1 MPVIHGH
8 RRFFG
13 PADYRIDFDRSEN
26 DLSVAFGHYCGAKDL
41 CLVHPVANLQQLKMA
56 MLPLGMGR
64 GLRAMISAVQGR
76 FANLGMAKKLG
87 VGFVLVLL
95 LTALVAA
102 IGVWSLQTISQRFDG
117 LKQMSSLNS
126 GLLKVRLLEQEYA
139 LHSDPKTVDA
149 LHKGVDALIAL
160 ATQLKA
166 QSAANVPVMNDV
178 EQSLGAY
185 RKAFDEFV
193 ELTQSKDLALEMASW
208 SVSSVANNLD
218 VLQAGLA
225 DDGAYALKDS
235 QGKEGAEFIEQA
247 NQVSQVS
254 RLMLQAMN
262 EARVRLDQ
270 SRKAS
275 AESAGQGKIEQAD
288 QALTQAETLKNTVK
302 DAGYQ
307 TVLNEVTGHIAS
319 FSEKLAEYTG
329 LLTQE
334 KQVYQQLHERAAEV
348 VQRVD
353 QAYGAEDQSMQ
364 AELKKN
370 SALIIAS
377 SALALLVGLIAAWV
391 ITRLIVAPLRSV
403 ILVAQQIAAGDL
415 SATVQVTRRDEIGQL
430 MQAMQQMG
438 AGLSSIVSGLQA
450 GIEQLASS
458 AQSLSAVTE
467 QTNLEVS
474 SQKEETEQV
483 ATAMNQMTATV
494 HDVARNAEEAAL
506 AAQTADGKVE
516 TGQQVVRQSM
526 QRIEQLA
533 DSATSASSSI
543 ESLSAEIQNIGT
555 VLSVIKSVAEQ
566 TNLLALNAAIEAA
579 RAGEQGRG
587 FAVVADEVRALAK
600 RTQQSTEEIE
610 RLVSAL
616 RSAAQ
621 ASVQQIQSS
630 GELVKLAVSDALQ
643 TESALGSIAAA
654 VSLIQQMNQQIAA
667 AAEQQSSVAE
677 EINRS
682 VTSIRASA
690 DQSSVAM
697 QGNATSSIELAQLG
711 AELKGMVGHFRL

>member
-1 MPVIHGH
+1 
-8 RRFFG
+8 
-13 PADYRIDFDRSEN
+13 
-26 DLSVAFGHYCGAKDL
+26 
-41 CLVHPVANLQQLKMA
+41 
-56 MLPLGMGR
+56 
-64 GLRAMISAVQGR
+64 MISAVQGR

-139 LHSDPKTVDA
+139 LHGNPKTADA
-149 LHKGVDALIAL
+149 LRAGVDALIAL

-193 ELTQSKDLALEMASW
+193 SLSQAKDLALEMASW

-225 DDGAYALKDS
+225 DDGAYTLKES
-235 QGKEGAEFIEQA
+235 EGKDGAQFIEQA
-247 NQVSQVS
+247 NQVSQVA

-270 SRKAS
+270 SRKGDDS
-275 AESAGQGKIEQAD
+275 GGQGKIEQAD
-288 QALTQAETLKNTVK
+288 QALTQAEQLKTTIK
-302 DAGYQ
+302 DEGYQ
-307 TVLNEVTGHIAS
+307 TVLNEVSGHIAG

-329 LLTQE
+329 LLAEE
-334 KQVYQQLHERAAEV
+334 KTVYEQLHQRAAQV
-348 VQRVD
+348 VERVD
-353 QAYGAEDQSMQ
+353 QAYVAEDLSMQ

-370 SALIIAS
+370 SLLIIGS

-403 ILVAQQIAAGDL
+403 IGVAQQIAAGDL
-415 SATVQVTRRDEIGQL
+415 SATIEVTRRDEIGQL

-494 HDVARNAEEAAL
+494 HDVARNAEEAAQ

-516 TGQQVVRQSM
+516 SGQQVVRQSM
-526 QRIEQLA
+526 ARIEQLA

-621 ASVQQIQSS
+621 SSVQQIQNS

-667 AAEQQSSVAE
+667 AAEEQSSVAE

-690 DQSSVAM
+690 DQSSLAM
-697 QGNATSSIELAQLG
+697 QGNAASSIELAQLG
-711 AELKGMVGHFRL
+711 VELKGMVGHFRL

>member
-1 MPVIHGH
+1 
-8 RRFFG
+8 
-13 PADYRIDFDRSEN
+13 
-26 DLSVAFGHYCGAKDL
+26 
-41 CLVHPVANLQQLKMA
+41 
-56 MLPLGMGR
+56 
-64 GLRAMISAVQGR
+64 MISAVQGR

-139 LHSDPKTVDA
+139 LHGNPKTADA
-149 LHKGVDALIAL
+149 LREGVDGLIAL

-166 QSAANVPVMNDV
+166 ASAANVPVMNDV

-193 ELTQSKDLALEMASW
+193 SLSQAKDLALEMASW

-225 DDGAYALKDS
+225 DDGAYALKES
-235 QGKEGAEFIEQA
+235 EGKDGGQFIEQA

-270 SRKAS
+270 SRKGDD
-275 AESAGQGKIEQAD
+275 SAGQGKIEQAD
-288 QALTQAETLKNTVK
+288 QALTQAEQLKTTVK
-302 DAGYQ
+302 DEGYQ
-307 TVLNEVTGHIAS
+307 TVLNEVVGHIGG

-329 LLTQE
+329 LLAQE
-334 KQVYQQLHERAAEV
+334 KTVYEQLHQRASQV
-348 VQRVD
+348 VERVD
-353 QAYGAEDQSMQ
+353 QAYVAEDQSMQ

-370 SALIIAS
+370 SLLIIGS

-403 ILVAQQIAAGDL
+403 IRVAQQIASGDL
-415 SATVQVTRRDEIGQL
+415 SATIEVTRRDEIGQL

-494 HDVARNAEEAAL
+494 HDVARNAEEAAQ

-516 TGQQVVRQSM
+516 SGQQVVRQSM
-526 QRIEQLA
+526 ARIEQLA

-621 ASVQQIQSS
+621 SSVQQIQNS

-667 AAEQQSSVAE
+667 AAEEQSSVAE

-690 DQSSVAM
+690 DQSSLAM
-697 QGNATSSIELAQLG
+697 QGNAASSIELAQLG
-711 AELKGMVGHFRL
+711 VELKGMVGHFRL

>member
-1 MPVIHGH
+1 
-8 RRFFG
+8 
-13 PADYRIDFDRSEN
+13 
-26 DLSVAFGHYCGAKDL
+26 
-41 CLVHPVANLQQLKMA
+41 
-56 MLPLGMGR
+56 
-64 GLRAMISAVQGR
+64 MIWGVQRR

-87 VGFVLVLL
+87 LGFTLVLL

-102 IGVWSLQTISQRFDG
+102 IGVGALHTVGQRFDG

-126 GLLKVRLLEQEYA
+126 ELLKVRVIEQNYA
-139 LHSDPKTVDA
+139 LHADPKAVDA
-149 LHKGVDALIAL
+149 LHGSVDALL
-160 ATQLKA
+160 AQAISLKA
-166 QSAANVPVMNDV
+166 RSAVNERVMSDV
-178 EQSLGAY
+178 EQALIAY

-193 ELTQSKDLALEMASW
+193 DLTQAKDLALEMASW

-225 DDGAYALKDS
+225 DDGAYGLKES

-247 NQVSQVS
+247 GQVSQVS

-270 SRKAS
+270 SRKAETDDG
-275 AESAGQGKIEQAD
+275 AQGKIEQAD
-288 QALTQAETLKNTVK
+288 QALAEVEKLKASVK

-307 TVLNEVTGHIAS
+307 TVLNEVSGHIAS
-319 FSEKLAEYTG
+319 FSEKLGEYIG
-329 LLTQE
+329 LLAQE
-334 KQVYQQLHERAAEV
+334 KLVYTQLHDRAEQV
-348 VQRVD
+348 VSQVN
-353 QAYGAEDQSMQ
+353 QAYAAEDQSMQ
-364 AELKKN
+364 AQLQR
-370 SALIIAS
+370 STLLIIAS
-377 SALALLVGLIAAWV
+377 SALALLVGLIAAWL

-403 ILVAQQIAAGDL
+403 IAVAQQIASGDL
-415 SATVQVTRRDEIGQL
+415 SGRMEVSRRDEIGQL
-430 MQAMQQMG
+430 MQAMQQMSS
-438 AGLSSIVSGLQA
+438 GLSQMVSGLQA

-458 AQSLSAVTE
+458 AHSLSSVTE
-467 QTNLEVS
+467 QTNHEVN

-494 HDVARNAEEAAL
+494 HDVARNAEQAAQ
-506 AAQTADGKVE
+506 AAQTADAKVDS
-516 TGQQVVRQSM
+516 GQQVVRMSL
-526 QRIEQLA
+526 QRIELL
-533 DSATSASSSI
+533 ATSSNSASASI
-543 ESLSAEIQNIGT
+543 ESLSAEIQNIGA
-555 VLSVIKSVAEQ
+555 VLSVINSVAEQ

-610 RLVSAL
+610 RLVSTL

-621 ASVQQIQSS
+621 SSVQQIQQS
-630 GELVKLAVSDALQ
+630 GELVKLAVGDALQ

-667 AAEQQSSVAE
+667 AAEEQSSVAE

-690 DQSSVAM
+690 DHSALSM
-697 QGNATSSIELAQLG
+697 QGNAASSVQLAQLG
-711 AELKGMVGHFRL
+711 VELQGMVGHFRL

>member
-1 MPVIHGH
+1 
-8 RRFFG
+8 
-13 PADYRIDFDRSEN
+13 
-26 DLSVAFGHYCGAKDL
+26 
-41 CLVHPVANLQQLKMA
+41 
-56 MLPLGMGR
+56 
-64 GLRAMISAVQGR
+64 MISAVQGR

-139 LHSDPKTVDA
+139 LHGNPKTADA
-149 LHKGVDALIAL
+149 LHAGVDALIAL
-160 ATQLKA
+160 ATELKA

-193 ELTQSKDLALEMASW
+193 SLSQAKDLALEMASW

-225 DDGAYALKDS
+225 DDGAYTLKES
-235 QGKEGAEFIEQA
+235 EGKDGAQFIEQA

-254 RLMLQAMN
+254 RLMLQAMD
-262 EARVRLDQ
+262 EARVRLDL
-270 SRKAS
+270 SRKGDD
-275 AESAGQGKIEQAD
+275 SAGQGKIEQAD
-288 QALTQAETLKNTVK
+288 QALTQAGQLKTTIK
-302 DAGYQ
+302 DEGYQ
-307 TVLNEVTGHIAS
+307 TVLNEVSGHIAG
-319 FSEKLAEYTG
+319 FSEKLAEYTD
-329 LLTQE
+329 LLAQE
-334 KQVYQQLHERAAEV
+334 KTVYEQLHQRAAQV
-348 VQRVD
+348 VERVD
-353 QAYGAEDQSMQ
+353 QAYVAEDQSMQ

-370 SALIIAS
+370 SLLIIGS

-391 ITRLIVAPLRSV
+391 ITRLVVAPLRRV
-403 ILVAQQIAAGDL
+403 IRVAQQIAAGDL
-415 SATVQVTRRDEIGQL
+415 SATIEVTRRDEIGQL

-494 HDVARNAEEAAL
+494 HDVARNAEEAAQ

-516 TGQQVVRQSM
+516 SGQQVVRQSM
-526 QRIEQLA
+526 TRIEQLA

-543 ESLSAEIQNIGT
+543 ESLSAQIQNIGT

-621 ASVQQIQSS
+621 SSVQQIQNS

-667 AAEQQSSVAE
+667 AAEEQSSVAE

-690 DQSSVAM
+690 DQSSLAM
-697 QGNATSSIELAQLG
+697 RGNAASSIELAQLG
-711 AELKGMVGHFRL
+711 VELKGMVGHFRL

>member
-1 MPVIHGH
+1 M
-8 RRFFG
+8 
-13 PADYRIDFDRSEN
+13 
-26 DLSVAFGHYCGAKDL
+26 K
-41 CLVHPVANLQQLKMA
+41 
-56 MLPLGMGR
+56 
-64 GLRAMISAVQGR
+64 SAVQGR
-76 FANLGMAKKLG
+76 FANLGMAKKMG
-87 VGFVLVLL
+87 VGFALVLL
-95 LTALVAA
+95 LTALIAA
-102 IGVWSLQTISQRFDG
+102 IGVWSLQAISQRFND

-139 LHSDPKTVDA
+139 LRGDAKTVEA
-149 LHKGVDALIAL
+149 LHAGVDELIAL
-160 ATQLKA
+160 ATGLKQA
-166 QSAANVPVMNDV
+166 SAANVPVMNDV
-178 EQSLGAY
+178 EQSLLAY

-193 ELTQSKDLALEMASW
+193 SLSQTKDLALEMANW

-225 DDGAYALKDS
+225 DDGAYTLKES
-235 QGKEGAEFIEQA
+235 QGKDGAQFIEQA
-247 NQVSQVS
+247 GQVSQVS

-262 EARVRLDQ
+262 EARVRLDL
-270 SRKAS
+270 SRKGDDG
-275 AESAGQGKIEQAD
+275 AGQGKIEQAD
-288 QALTQAETLKNTVK
+288 QALAQAEQLKSTVL
-302 DAGYQ
+302 DDGYK
-307 TVLNEVTGHIAS
+307 TVLNEVTGHIAG

-329 LLTQE
+329 LLAQE
-334 KQVYQQLHERAAEV
+334 KTVYAQLHQRAAQV
-348 VQRVD
+348 VDRVD
-353 QAYGAEDQSMQ
+353 QAYVAEDQSMQ

-370 SALIIAS
+370 ALLIIGS
-377 SALALLVGLIAAWV
+377 SVLALLAGLIAAWV

-403 ILVAQQIAAGDL
+403 IQVAQRIASGDL
-415 SATVQVTRRDEIGQL
+415 SATVEVTRRDEIGQL
-430 MQAMQQMG
+430 MHAMQQMG
-438 AGLSSIVSGLQA
+438 AGLSTIVSGLQA

-458 AQSLSAVTE
+458 AQSLSAGTE

-494 HDVARNAEEAAL
+494 HDVARNAEEAAQ
-506 AAQTADGKVE
+506 AAQTADSKVE
-516 TGQQVVRQSM
+516 SGQQVVRQSM
-526 QRIEQLA
+526 ARIELLA

-555 VLSVIKSVAEQ
+555 VLGVIKSVAEQ

-616 RSAAQ
+616 RSAAHS
-621 ASVQQIQSS
+621 SVQQIQNS

-667 AAEQQSSVAE
+667 AAEEQSSVAE

-690 DQSSVAM
+690 DQSSLAM
-697 QGNATSSIELAQLG
+697 QGNAASSIELAQLG
-711 AELKGMVGHFRL
+711 IELKGMVGHFRL

>member
-1 MPVIHGH
+1 M
-8 RRFFG
+8 
-13 PADYRIDFDRSEN
+13 N
-26 DLSVAFGHYCGAKDL
+26 
-41 CLVHPVANLQQLKMA
+41 
-56 MLPLGMGR
+56 
-64 GLRAMISAVQGR
+64 SATSGR

-87 VGFVLVLL
+87 IGFTLVLL
-95 LTALVAA
+95 LTAVVAA
-102 IGVWSLQTISQRFDG
+102 IGVWSLQTISHRFDG

-126 GLLKVRLLEQEYA
+126 GLLNVRLLEQEYA
-139 LHSDPKTVDA
+139 LRGDPKTVDD
-149 LHKGVDALIAL
+149 LHEGVEGLLRL
-160 ATQLKA
+160 ASELKS

-178 EQSLGAY
+178 EQALAAY

-193 ELTQSKDLALEMASW
+193 ELTQAKDLALEMASW

-225 DDGAYALKDS
+225 DDGTYGLKES
-235 QGKEGAEFIEQA
+235 QGKEGSEFIDQA

-262 EARVRLDQ
+262 EARLRLDQ
-270 SRKAS
+270 SRKGD
-275 AESAGQGKIEQAD
+275 EENAGQGKIEQAE
-288 QALTQAETLKNTVK
+288 QALAQAEQLKTAVK

-307 TVLNEVTGHIAS
+307 TVLNEVAGHIGN
-319 FSEKLAEYTG
+319 FGEKLAEYTG
-329 LLTQE
+329 LLAQE
-334 KQVYQQLHERAAEV
+334 KTVYQQLRERAAQVTE
-348 VQRVD
+348 RVD
-353 QAYGAEDQSMQ
+353 QAYAAQDLSMQ
-364 AELKKN
+364 AELKQN
-370 SALIIAS
+370 AWLIIGS
-377 SALALLVGLIAAWV
+377 SALALLVGLLASWI

-403 ILVAQQIAAGDL
+403 IRVAQQIAAGDL
-415 SATVQVTRRDEIGQL
+415 SATVEVTRRDEIGQL
-430 MQAMQQMG
+430 MLAMQQMG

-506 AAQTADGKVE
+506 AAQSADNKVE
-516 TGQQVVRQSM
+516 SGQQVVRQSM

-533 DSATSASSSI
+533 DSANSASSSI
-543 ESLSAEIQNIGT
+543 ESLSAEIQNIGA
-555 VLSVIKSVAEQ
+555 VLGVIKSVAEQ

-616 RSAAQ
+616 RAA
-621 ASVQQIQSS
+621 ADSSVQQIQGS

-690 DQSSVAM
+690 DQSSLAM
-697 QGNATSSIELAQLG
+697 QGNAASSIELAQLG
-711 AELKGMVGHFRL
+711 VELKGMVGHFRL

>member
-1 MPVIHGH
+1 
-8 RRFFG
+8 
-13 PADYRIDFDRSEN
+13 
-26 DLSVAFGHYCGAKDL
+26 
-41 CLVHPVANLQQLKMA
+41 
-56 MLPLGMGR
+56 
-64 GLRAMISAVQGR
+64 MISAVQGR

-139 LHSDPKTVDA
+139 LHGNPKTADA
-149 LHKGVDALIAL
+149 LREGVDGLLAL

-166 QSAANVPVMNDV
+166 ASAANVPVMNDV

-193 ELTQSKDLALEMASW
+193 SLSQAKDLALEMASW

-225 DDGAYALKDS
+225 DDGAYTLKES
-235 QGKEGAEFIEQA
+235 EGKDGGQFLEQA
-247 NQVSQVS
+247 SQVSQVS

-270 SRKAS
+270 SRKGDD
-275 AESAGQGKIEQAD
+275 SAGQGKIEQAD
-288 QALTQAETLKNTVK
+288 QALTQAEQLKTTVK
-302 DAGYQ
+302 DEGYQ
-307 TVLNEVTGHIAS
+307 TVLNEVVGHIGG

-329 LLTQE
+329 LLAQE
-334 KQVYQQLHERAAEV
+334 KTVYEQLNQRAAQV
-348 VQRVD
+348 VERVD
-353 QAYGAEDQSMQ
+353 QAYIAEDRSMQ

-370 SALIIAS
+370 SLLIIGS
-377 SALALLVGLIAAWV
+377 SALALLVGLIASWV

-403 ILVAQQIAAGDL
+403 IRVAQQIASGDL
-415 SATVQVTRRDEIGQL
+415 SATVEVTRRDEIGQL

-494 HDVARNAEEAAL
+494 HDVARNAEEAAQ

-516 TGQQVVRQSM
+516 SGQQVVRQSM
-526 QRIEQLA
+526 ARIEQLA

-621 ASVQQIQSS
+621 SSVQQIQNS

-667 AAEQQSSVAE
+667 AAEEQSSVAE

-690 DQSSVAM
+690 DQSSLAM
-697 QGNATSSIELAQLG
+697 QGNAASSIELAQLG
-711 AELKGMVGHFRL
+711 IELKGMVGHFRL

>member
-1 MPVIHGH
+1 
-8 RRFFG
+8 
-13 PADYRIDFDRSEN
+13 
-26 DLSVAFGHYCGAKDL
+26 
-41 CLVHPVANLQQLKMA
+41 
-56 MLPLGMGR
+56 
-64 GLRAMISAVQGR
+64 MIWGVQRR

-87 VGFVLVLL
+87 LGFTLVLL

-102 IGVWSLQTISQRFDG
+102 IGVGSLHTVGQRFDG

-126 GLLKVRLLEQEYA
+126 ELLKVRLIEQNYA
-139 LHSDPKTVDA
+139 LHADPKAVDA
-149 LHKGVDALIAL
+149 LHNSVDALL
-160 ATQLKA
+160 AQAISLKA
-166 QSAANVPVMNDV
+166 RSVINEQVMSDV
-178 EQSLGAY
+178 EQALIAY

-193 ELTQSKDLALEMASW
+193 DLTQAKDLALEMASW

-225 DDGAYALKDS
+225 DDGAYGLKES
-235 QGKEGAEFIEQA
+235 QGKEGAEFITQA
-247 NQVSQVS
+247 GQVSQVS

-270 SRKAS
+270 SRKAETDDG
-275 AESAGQGKIEQAD
+275 AQGKIEQAD
-288 QALTQAETLKNTVK
+288 QALAEVEKLKTSVK

-307 TVLNEVTGHIAS
+307 TVLNEVSGHIAS
-319 FSEKLAEYTG
+319 FSEKLGEYIG
-329 LLTQE
+329 LLAQE
-334 KQVYQQLHERAAEV
+334 KLVYTQLHDRAEQV
-348 VQRVD
+348 VSQVN
-353 QAYGAEDQSMQ
+353 QAYAAEDQSMQ
-364 AELKKN
+364 VQLQH
-370 SALIIAS
+370 STLLIIAS
-377 SALALLVGLIAAWV
+377 SALALLVGLIAAWL

-403 ILVAQQIAAGDL
+403 IAVAQQIASGDL
-415 SATVQVTRRDEIGQL
+415 SGRMEVSRRDEVGQL
-430 MQAMQQMG
+430 MQAMQQMSS
-438 AGLSSIVSGLQA
+438 GLSQMVSGLQA

-458 AQSLSAVTE
+458 AHSLSSVTE
-467 QTNLEVS
+467 QTNHEVN

-494 HDVARNAEEAAL
+494 HDVARNAEQAAQ
-506 AAQTADGKVE
+506 AAQTADAKVDS
-516 TGQQVVRQSM
+516 GQQVVRMSL
-526 QRIEQLA
+526 QRIELL
-533 DSATSASSSI
+533 ATSSNSASASI
-543 ESLSAEIQNIGT
+543 ESLSAEIQNIGA
-555 VLSVIKSVAEQ
+555 VLSVINSVAEQ

-610 RLVSAL
+610 RLVSTL

-621 ASVQQIQSS
+621 SSVQQIQQS
-630 GELVKLAVSDALQ
+630 GELVKLAVGDALE

-667 AAEQQSSVAE
+667 AAEEQSSVAE

-690 DQSSVAM
+690 DHSALSM
-697 QGNATSSIELAQLG
+697 QGNAASSVQLAQLG
-711 AELKGMVGHFRL
+711 VELQGMVGHFRL

>member
-1 MPVIHGH
+1 
-8 RRFFG
+8 
-13 PADYRIDFDRSEN
+13 
-26 DLSVAFGHYCGAKDL
+26 
-41 CLVHPVANLQQLKMA
+41 
-56 MLPLGMGR
+56 
-64 GLRAMISAVQGR
+64 MISAVQGR

-139 LHSDPKTVDA
+139 LHGNPKTADA
-149 LHKGVDALIAL
+149 LRAGVDALIAL

-193 ELTQSKDLALEMASW
+193 SLSQAKDLALEMASW

-218 VLQAGLA
+218 VLQAGLT
-225 DDGAYALKDS
+225 DDGAYTLKES
-235 QGKEGAEFIEQA
+235 EGKDGAQFIEQA

-270 SRKAS
+270 SRKGDDS
-275 AESAGQGKIEQAD
+275 GGQGKIEQAD
-288 QALTQAETLKNTVK
+288 QALTQAGQLKTTIK
-302 DAGYQ
+302 DEGYQ
-307 TVLNEVTGHIAS
+307 TVLNEVSGHIAG

-329 LLTQE
+329 LLAQE
-334 KQVYQQLHERAAEV
+334 KTVYEQLHQRAAQV
-348 VQRVD
+348 VERVD
-353 QAYGAEDQSMQ
+353 QAYVAEDLSMQ

-370 SALIIAS
+370 SLLIIGS

-391 ITRLIVAPLRSV
+391 ITRLIVTPLRSV
-403 ILVAQQIAAGDL
+403 IRVAQQIAAGDL
-415 SATVQVTRRDEIGQL
+415 SATIEVTRRDEIGQL

-438 AGLSSIVSGLQA
+438 AGLSNIVSGLQA

-494 HDVARNAEEAAL
+494 HDVARNAEEAAQ

-516 TGQQVVRQSM
+516 SGQQVVRQSM
-526 QRIEQLA
+526 ARIEQLA

-621 ASVQQIQSS
+621 SSVQQIQNS

-667 AAEQQSSVAE
+667 AAEEQSSVAE

-690 DQSSVAM
+690 DQSSLAM
-697 QGNATSSIELAQLG
+697 RGNAASSIELAQLG
-711 AELKGMVGHFRL
+711 VELKGMVGHFRL

>member
-1 MPVIHGH
+1 
-8 RRFFG
+8 
-13 PADYRIDFDRSEN
+13 
-26 DLSVAFGHYCGAKDL
+26 
-41 CLVHPVANLQQLKMA
+41 
-56 MLPLGMGR
+56 
-64 GLRAMISAVQGR
+64 MISAVQGR

-87 VGFVLVLL
+87 VGFILVLL

-139 LHSDPKTVDA
+139 LHGNPKTADA
-149 LHKGVDALIAL
+149 LHQGVDALIAL

-166 QSAANVPVMNDV
+166 QSALNVPVMNDV
-178 EQSLGAY
+178 GQSLGAY

-193 ELTQSKDLALEMASW
+193 SLTQAKDLALEMASW

-235 QGKEGAEFIEQA
+235 EGKDGAQFIEQA

-270 SRKAS
+270 SRKGDDD
-275 AESAGQGKIEQAD
+275 SAGKGKIEQAD
-288 QALTQAETLKNTVK
+288 QALTQAEQLKATVK
-302 DAGYQ
+302 DEGYQ
-307 TVLNEVTGHIAS
+307 TVLNEVSGHIAS
-319 FSEKLAEYTG
+319 FSDKLTEYTG
-329 LLTQE
+329 LLAQE
-334 KQVYQQLHERAAEV
+334 KTVYEQLHQRAAEV
-348 VQRVD
+348 VERVD
-353 QAYGAEDQSMQ
+353 QAYVAEDGAMQ

-370 SALIIAS
+370 SLLIIGS

-403 ILVAQQIAAGDL
+403 IRVAQQIASGDL
-415 SATVQVTRRDEIGQL
+415 SATVEVTRRDEIGQL

-494 HDVARNAEEAAL
+494 HDVARNAEEAAT
-506 AAQTADGKVE
+506 AAQTADDKVE
-516 TGQQVVRQSM
+516 SGQQVVRQSM
-526 QRIEQLA
+526 ARIEQLA

-543 ESLSAEIQNIGT
+543 ESLSAQIQNIGT
-555 VLSVIKSVAEQ
+555 VLGVIKSVAEQ

-621 ASVQQIQSS
+621 SSVQQIQNS

-667 AAEQQSSVAE
+667 AAEEQSSVAE

-690 DQSSVAM
+690 DQSSLAM
-697 QGNATSSIELAQLG
+697 QGNAASSIELAQLG
-711 AELKGMVGHFRL
+711 VELKGMVGHFRL

>member
-1 MPVIHGH
+1 
-8 RRFFG
+8 
-13 PADYRIDFDRSEN
+13 
-26 DLSVAFGHYCGAKDL
+26 
-41 CLVHPVANLQQLKMA
+41 
-56 MLPLGMGR
+56 
-64 GLRAMISAVQGR
+64 MISAVQGR

-139 LHSDPKTVDA
+139 LHGNPKTADA
-149 LHKGVDALIAL
+149 LREGVDGLIAL
-160 ATQLKA
+160 ANQLKA
-166 QSAANVPVMNDV
+166 ESAANVPVMTDV
-178 EQSLGAY
+178 EQSLAAY

-193 ELTQSKDLALEMASW
+193 SLSQAKDLALEMASW

-225 DDGAYALKDS
+225 DDGAYTLKDS
-235 QGKEGAEFIEQA
+235 EGKDGAQFIEQA
-247 NQVSQVS
+247 SQVSQVS

-270 SRKAS
+270 SRKGDD
-275 AESAGQGKIEQAD
+275 SAGQGKIEQAS
-288 QALTQAETLKNTVK
+288 QALTQAEALKTTVK
-302 DAGYQ
+302 DEGYQ
-307 TVLNEVTGHIAS
+307 TVLNEVSGHIAS
-319 FSEKLAEYTG
+319 FNDKLAEYTG
-329 LLTQE
+329 LLEQE
-334 KQVYQQLHERAAEV
+334 KTVYQQLHQRAGQV
-348 VQRVD
+348 VERVD
-353 QAYGAEDQSMQ
+353 QAYVAEDQSMQ
-364 AELKKN
+364 TELKKN
-370 SALIIAS
+370 SLLIIGS

-391 ITRLIVAPLRSV
+391 ITRLIVGPLRSV
-403 ILVAQQIAAGDL
+403 IRVAQQIASGDL
-415 SATVQVTRRDEIGQL
+415 SGTVEVTRRDEIGQL

-438 AGLSSIVSGLQA
+438 AGLSQIVSGLQA
-450 GIEQLASS
+450 GIEQLATS

-494 HDVARNAEEAAL
+494 HDVARNAEEAAQ

-516 TGQQVVRQSM
+516 SGQHVVRQSM
-526 QRIEQLA
+526 ARIEQLA
-533 DSATSASSSI
+533 DSAHSASSSI

-555 VLSVIKSVAEQ
+555 VLGVIKSVAEQ

-616 RSAAQ
+616 RAAAQ
-621 ASVQQIQSS
+621 SSVQQIQNS

-667 AAEQQSSVAE
+667 AAEEQSSVAE

-690 DQSSVAM
+690 DQSSLAM
-697 QGNATSSIELAQLG
+697 QGNAASSIELAQLG
-711 AELKGMVGHFRL
+711 VELRGMVGHFRL

>member
-1 MPVIHGH
+1 M
-8 RRFFG
+8 
-13 PADYRIDFDRSEN
+13 N
-26 DLSVAFGHYCGAKDL
+26 
-41 CLVHPVANLQQLKMA
+41 
-56 MLPLGMGR
+56 
-64 GLRAMISAVQGR
+64 SAVQGR

-87 VGFVLVLL
+87 IGFALVLL

-139 LHSDPKTVDA
+139 LHGSPKTVDA
-149 LHKGVDALIAL
+149 LHAGVDGLIAL
-160 ATQLKA
+160 ANQLKSA
-166 QSAANVPVMNDV
+166 SAANVPVMNDV

-193 ELTQSKDLALEMASW
+193 SLSQAKDLALEMASW

-225 DDGAYALKDS
+225 DDGAYTLKETE
-235 QGKEGAEFIEQA
+235 GKDGAAFIEQA
-247 NQVSQVS
+247 SQVSQVS

-262 EARVRLDQ
+262 EAHVRLAQ
-270 SRKAS
+270 SRKGDD
-275 AESAGQGKIEQAD
+275 SAGQGKIEQAS
-288 QALTQAETLKNTVK
+288 QALAQAEQLKTTVK
-302 DAGYQ
+302 DEGYQ

-319 FSEKLAEYTG
+319 FSDKLAEYTG
-329 LLTQE
+329 LLEQE
-334 KQVYQQLHERAAEV
+334 KTVYQQLHQRAAQV
-348 VQRVD
+348 VERVD
-353 QAYGAEDQSMQ
+353 QAYVAEDQSMQ
-364 AELKKN
+364 VQLKNN
-370 SALIIAS
+370 SLLILGS
-377 SALALLVGLIAAWV
+377 SVLALLVGLIAAWV

-403 ILVAQQIAAGDL
+403 IRVAQQIAAGDL
-415 SATVQVTRRDEIGQL
+415 SAKVEVTRRDEIGQL

-438 AGLSSIVSGLQA
+438 AGLSQIVSGLQA
-450 GIEQLASS
+450 GIEQLATS

-516 TGQQVVRQSM
+516 SGQQVVRQSM
-526 QRIEQLA
+526 VRIEQLA

-555 VLSVIKSVAEQ
+555 VLGVIKSVAEQ

-616 RSAAQ
+616 RAAAQ

-667 AAEQQSSVAE
+667 AAEEQSSVAE

-690 DQSSVAM
+690 DQSSLAM
-697 QGNATSSIELAQLG
+697 QGNAASSIELAQLG
-711 AELKGMVGHFRL
+711 VELKGMVGHFRL

>member
-1 MPVIHGH
+1 
-8 RRFFG
+8 
-13 PADYRIDFDRSEN
+13 
-26 DLSVAFGHYCGAKDL
+26 
-41 CLVHPVANLQQLKMA
+41 
-56 MLPLGMGR
+56 
-64 GLRAMISAVQGR
+64 MISAVQGR

-139 LHSDPKTVDA
+139 LHGNPKTADA
-149 LHKGVDALIAL
+149 LRAGVDALIAL

-193 ELTQSKDLALEMASW
+193 SLSQAKDLALEMASW

-225 DDGAYALKDS
+225 DDGAYTLKES
-235 QGKEGAEFIEQA
+235 EGKDGAQFIEQA
-247 NQVSQVS
+247 NQVSQVA

-270 SRKAS
+270 SRKGDDS
-275 AESAGQGKIEQAD
+275 GGQGKIEQAD
-288 QALTQAETLKNTVK
+288 QALTQAEQLKTTIK
-302 DAGYQ
+302 DEGYQ
-307 TVLNEVTGHIAS
+307 TVLNEVSGHIAG

-329 LLTQE
+329 LLAEE
-334 KQVYQQLHERAAEV
+334 KTVYEQLHQRAAQV
-348 VQRVD
+348 VERVD
-353 QAYGAEDQSMQ
+353 QAYVAEDLSMQ

-370 SALIIAS
+370 SLLIIGS

-403 ILVAQQIAAGDL
+403 IGVAQQIAAGDL
-415 SATVQVTRRDEIGQL
+415 SATIEVTRRDEIGQL

-494 HDVARNAEEAAL
+494 HDVARNAEEAAQ

-516 TGQQVVRQSM
+516 SGQQVVRQSM
-526 QRIEQLA
+526 ARIEQLA

-555 VLSVIKSVAEQ
+555 ILSVIKSVAEQ

-621 ASVQQIQSS
+621 SSVQQIQNS

-667 AAEQQSSVAE
+667 AAEEQSSVAE

-690 DQSSVAM
+690 DQSSLAM
-697 QGNATSSIELAQLG
+697 QGNAASSIELAQLG
-711 AELKGMVGHFRL
+711 VELKGMVGHFRL